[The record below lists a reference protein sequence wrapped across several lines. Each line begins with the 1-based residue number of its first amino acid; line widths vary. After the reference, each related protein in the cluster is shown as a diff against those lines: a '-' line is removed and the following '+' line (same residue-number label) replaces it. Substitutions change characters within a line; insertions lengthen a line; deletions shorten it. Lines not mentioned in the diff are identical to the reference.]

1 MQTVSNNTLKQT
13 LYYRDITVLIYNIQ
27 YPAFNSTCSE
37 KAAEAVSENYAALAR
52 SKEEY
57 CKAVL
62 YPQAVESARY
72 IQSNYP
78 PFHSYEFDMTY
89 NITLNMG
96 CLTSLYTEQYSYMG
110 GAHGSTVR
118 QSDTW
123 DFTTGNKVQLGDFY
137 PHDRLFREK
146 IQRWIEQQVSIRL
159 KTEPATYF
167 DDYAKLVQNTFNPD
181 SFYLSP
187 GGVVIYFQQ
196 YDIAPYATGLPE
208 FVLPVPPGFEPL
220 FTRK

>member
-13 LYYRDITVLIYNIQ
+13 LYYRDIPVLIYNIQ

-110 GAHGSTVR
+110 GCTRLNRPAIRH
-118 QSDTW
+118 
-123 DFTTGNKVQLGDFY
+123 LGFHY
-137 PHDRLFREK
+137 G
-146 IQRWIEQQVSIRL
+146 EQGAAWR
-159 KTEPATYF
+159 F
-167 DDYAKLVQNTFNPD
+167 
-181 SFYLSP
+181 LSP
-187 GGVVIYFQQ
+187 
-196 YDIAPYATGLPE
+196 
-208 FVLPVPPGFEPL
+208 
-220 FTRK
+220 

>member
-1 MQTVSNNTLKQT
+1 
-13 LYYRDITVLIYNIQ
+13 
-27 YPAFNSTCSE
+27 
-37 KAAEAVSENYAALAR
+37 
-52 SKEEY
+52 
-57 CKAVL
+57 
-62 YPQAVESARY
+62 
-72 IQSNYP
+72 
-78 PFHSYEFDMTY
+78 
-89 NITLNMG
+89 MG

-167 DDYAKLVQNTFNPD
+167 DDYAKLIQNTFNPD

>member
-13 LYYRDITVLIYNIQ
+13 LYYRDIPVLIYNIQ

-96 CLTSLYTEQYSYMG
+96 CLTSL
-110 GAHGSTVR
+110 
-118 QSDTW
+118 
-123 DFTTGNKVQLGDFY
+123 
-137 PHDRLFREK
+137 
-146 IQRWIEQQVSIRL
+146 
-159 KTEPATYF
+159 
-167 DDYAKLVQNTFNPD
+167 
-181 SFYLSP
+181 
-187 GGVVIYFQQ
+187 
-196 YDIAPYATGLPE
+196 
-208 FVLPVPPGFEPL
+208 
-220 FTRK
+220 